1 MDVELLLGIFPQ
13 VLLDGITLGF
23 MYALIALG
31 YTMVYGVLEFIN
43 FAHSEIFI
51 FGAFVGVELLLTFKT
66 AGWLDVLPWVV
77 VLVVVLLAGMAASGL
92 LAVLVERTAYRPL
105 RHAPRLIPLISAI
118 GVSFFPQDTIRLAES
133 LWRNAF
139 NLVYPSMDA
148 LNHRFELTQTID
160 VSMKSLVVIVA
171 ALLMLWGLHS
181 LVNRTKVGKAIRAVA
196 EDQAAASLM
205 GINVNRMISLTFL
218 IGGAMGGGAGVL
230 FGMQY
235 SLINPYTGF
244 IPGLKA
250 FTAAVLGGIGNI
262 PGAMLGR
269 LLLGILQAFGASYLS
284 LLTGGALRAE
294 YRDIRGRGPRRHHRG
309 GARRAPGPRLCRLL
323 RGRRLFL
330 GHLRVAPGQSDLRR
344 KRLPAVAVVVLRLPP
359 GRRRRGRRSRHS
371 PGPAR
376 AEAPRRLPGPR
387 DPRLR
392 RRHPRAR
399 QQSRQ
404 AHQPDQR
411 SQGHHA
417 HRTTAHLLRPA
428 PAGRRDRPE
437 LQRDLP
443 ALSLR
448 PRAADRRR
456 HRARQPAAGGL
467 AHRPGLGGDPRGP
480 DGRAG
485 HGRAARAHEA
495 PGLRLRRLLR
505 GGGRRALLGQA
516 DLHQPGVLHLH
527 GVHRRA
533 RHDHPGRHGL
543 HPRRDPRRRRRHH
556 SEPPGPQGLF
566 PLAQRAP
573 QRGHHDPRLQPR
585 QPAHPARAGQVRAHD
600 LRPHPRAH
608 DDLPAAGHPARAAP
622 HARAPGAGGALR

>member
-51 FGAFVGVELLLTFKT
+51 FGAFVGVELLLTFKA
-66 AGWLDVLPWVV
+66 AGWLDVLPWIV

-118 GVSFFPQDTIRLAES
+118 GVSFFLQDTIRLAES

-139 NLVYPSMDA
+139 NLVYPPMDA

-262 PGAMLGR
+262 PGAMLGG
-269 LLLGILQAFGASYLS
+269 LLLGILEAFGASYLS
-284 LLTGGALRAE
+284 LLTGGAFGAE
-294 YRDIRGRGPRRHHRG
+294 YKDIL
-309 GARRAPGPRLCRLL
+309 AFSILILIL
-323 RGRRLFL
+323 IF
-330 GHLRVAPGQSDLRR
+330 
-344 KRLPAVAVVVLRLPP
+344 
-359 GRRRRGRRSRHS
+359 
-371 PGPAR
+371 
-376 AEAPRRLPGPR
+376 
-387 DPRLR
+387 
-392 RRHPRAR
+392 
-399 QQSRQ
+399 
-404 AHQPDQR
+404 
-411 SQGHHA
+411 
-417 HRTTAHLLRPA
+417 RPK
-428 PAGRRDRPE
+428 G
-437 LQRDLP
+437 
-443 ALSLR
+443 
-448 PRAADRRR
+448 
-456 HRARQPAAGGL
+456 
-467 AHRPGLGGDPRGP
+467 
-480 DGRAG
+480 
-485 HGRAARAHEA
+485 
-495 PGLRLRRLLR
+495 
-505 GGGRRALLGQA
+505 LLG
-516 DLHQPGVLHLH
+516 
-527 GVHRRA
+527 
-533 RHDHPGRHGL
+533 
-543 HPRRDPRRRRRHH
+543 
-556 SEPPGPQGLF
+556 EI
-566 PLAQRAP
+566 
-573 QRGHHDPRLQPR
+573 
-585 QPAHPARAGQVRAHD
+585 VR
-600 LRPHPRAH
+600 
-608 DDLPAAGHPARAAP
+608 
-622 HARAPGAGGALR
+622 

>member
-51 FGAFVGVELLLTFKT
+51 FGAFVGVELLLTFKA
-66 AGWLDVLPWVV
+66 AGWLDLLPWVV

-118 GVSFFPQDTIRLAES
+118 GVSFFLQDTFRLAES

-139 NLVYPSMDA
+139 NLVYPPMDA

-262 PGAMLGR
+262 PGAMLGGLVLG
-269 LLLGILQAFGASYLS
+269 LLEAFAASYLS
-284 LLTGGALRAE
+284 LLTGGAFGAE
-294 YRDIRGRGPRRHHRG
+294 YKDIF
-309 GARRAPGPRLCRLL
+309 AFSILILIL
-323 RGRRLFL
+323 IF
-330 GHLRVAPGQSDLRR
+330 
-344 KRLPAVAVVVLRLPP
+344 
-359 GRRRRGRRSRHS
+359 
-371 PGPAR
+371 
-376 AEAPRRLPGPR
+376 
-387 DPRLR
+387 
-392 RRHPRAR
+392 
-399 QQSRQ
+399 
-404 AHQPDQR
+404 
-411 SQGHHA
+411 
-417 HRTTAHLLRPA
+417 RPK
-428 PAGRRDRPE
+428 G
-437 LQRDLP
+437 
-443 ALSLR
+443 
-448 PRAADRRR
+448 
-456 HRARQPAAGGL
+456 
-467 AHRPGLGGDPRGP
+467 
-480 DGRAG
+480 
-485 HGRAARAHEA
+485 
-495 PGLRLRRLLR
+495 
-505 GGGRRALLGQA
+505 LLGEI
-516 DLHQPGVLHLH
+516 V
-527 GVHRRA
+527 RERA
-533 RHDHPGRHGL
+533 
-543 HPRRDPRRRRRHH
+543 
-556 SEPPGPQGLF
+556 
-566 PLAQRAP
+566 
-573 QRGHHDPRLQPR
+573 
-585 QPAHPARAGQVRAHD
+585 
-600 LRPHPRAH
+600 
-608 DDLPAAGHPARAAP
+608 
-622 HARAPGAGGALR
+622 